1 MNTIFHAVLIADDFH
16 PSLMERFEQVGIPFL
31 YVPMADRAE
40 IIALLQQG
48 CQGLVIRSKTPV
60 DEELLMASTQLKWVA
75 RGGSGMDNIDVQAA
89 KRLGVDVFNAAAA
102 NADSVAE
109 HTLGMLLSLLHN
121 LARADAEVRKRLW
134 RREENRGT
142 ELKGK
147 TVGIIGYGNTG
158 TAVAERLQGFGVSV
172 LAYDKYK
179 QNFGNKQVKEVDLE
193 AIQRHSD
200 IISLHIPLTEETRC
214 LVDAAFIRACKMPF
228 YLLNLS
234 RGEVVNTKDVLSAL
248 HNNHIAGF
256 AADVLE
262 KEQIQQFTDKENAWF
277 NPLIQHSRTVLSPHI
292 GGWSYESYQ
301 KISQVLAD
309 EICHR
314 MSL

>member
-1 MNTIFHAVLIADDFH
+1 MNTNSHAVFIADDFH
-16 PSLMERFEQVGIPFL
+16 PDLMHRLEQNGIPFE
-31 YVPMADRAE
+31 YAPMANRAE
-40 IIALLQQG
+40 IITHLHQG
-48 CQGLVIRSKTPV
+48 YHGLVIRSKTPV
-60 DEELLMASTQLKWVA
+60 DEEILMASTQLKWVA
-75 RGGSGMDNIDVQAA
+75 RGGSGMDNIDVDSA
-89 KRLGVDVFNAAAA
+89 KRLGVEVFNAAAA

-109 HTLGMLLSLLHN
+109 HTLGMLLALLHN

-158 TAVAERLQGFGVSV
+158 TAVAERLHGFGVTV
-172 LAYDKYK
+172 IAYDKYK
-179 QNFGNKQVKEVDLE
+179 KNFGNKQVKEVDLE
-193 AIQRHSD
+193 SIQRNSD
-200 IISLHIPLTEETRC
+200 VITLHVPLTEETRYM
-214 LVDAAFIRACKMPF
+214 VDAAFIGECKRPF

-234 RGEVVNTKDVLSAL
+234 RGEVVKTIDVISAME
-248 HNNHIAGF
+248 NNHIAGF

-262 KEQIQQFTDKENAWF
+262 NEQIHQFSVTENAWF
-277 NPLIQHSRTVLSPHI
+277 DPLIQQARTVLSPHI
-292 GGWSYESYQ
+292 GGWSYQSYQ

-309 EICHR
+309 EICSR